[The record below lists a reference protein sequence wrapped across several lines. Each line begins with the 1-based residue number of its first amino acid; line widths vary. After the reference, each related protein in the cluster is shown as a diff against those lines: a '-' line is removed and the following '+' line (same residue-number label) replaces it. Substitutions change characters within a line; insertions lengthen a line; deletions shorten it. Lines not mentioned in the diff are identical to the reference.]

1 MKTEIGQRIYD
12 LLAVKNGGNQ
22 SELARFI
29 PVSPQA
35 VQQWVEDEAPTTP
48 RGKNLNRAAEFFGVT
63 PRDLQFGGPSV
74 DAMFGRAVVLQKDV
88 RDVIEIPLLDVEA
101 SMGPGAILPDYEEL
115 VEKITVTREWL
126 RRNVMATNPTNLQ
139 LITGYGDSM
148 DGTFSDGDVLLVDR
162 GITEIKMDAVYV
174 LSLNDELYIKRL
186 QRRPD
191 GSVLMISD
199 NKKYEPYLIQNGERS
214 KFQVLGR
221 VVLVWN
227 AHKM

>member
-12 LLAVKNGGNQ
+12 LLRVKAGGNQ

-35 VQQWVEDEAPTTP
+35 VQQWVEDVDPTTP
-48 RGKNLNRAAEFFGVT
+48 RGKNLDRCAEFFGVT
-63 PRDLQFGGPSV
+63 SRDLQFGGPSV
-74 DAMFGRAVVLQKDV
+74 DAVLGRPVVLQRDV
-88 RDVIEIPLLDVEA
+88 RDVFEIPLLDVVG
-101 SMGPGAILPDYEEL
+101 SMGAGAMVPEHEEM
-115 VEKITVTREWL
+115 VEKITVTGAWL
-126 RRNVMATNPTNLQ
+126 RRNVTATTPGNLQ

-199 NKKYEPYLIQNGERS
+199 NKKYEPYLIQNGERA

-221 VVLVWN
+221 VVLAWN
-227 AHKM
+227 AQKM